1 MGGVVLQTLQ
11 LIGNYEGV
19 ASYSSKCWDL
29 QNMKS
34 IFYFHCFML
43 FQKRTV
49 YAAIHIVA
57 LVRIVGANKTLVEPT
72 YNTEAA
78 KPGSSLSKN
87 IIYKIRHIYIYIYIF
102 RAKKRH

>member
-1 MGGVVLQTLQ
+1 
-11 LIGNYEGV
+11 
-19 ASYSSKCWDL
+19 
-29 QNMKS
+29 
-34 IFYFHCFML
+34 ML

-87 IIYKIRHIYIYIYIF
+87 IIYKIRHIYIYI
-102 RAKKRH
+102 